1 VYYALEGQGVGQH
14 FRVDRQTGRVELTSQ
29 LDRDLP
35 GGVPIWRFM
44 VQAIDADGKG
54 LIGYA
59 DIQVKVVAKR
69 NGENM
74 HFCIATGP

>member
-1 VYYALEGQGVGQH
+1 
-14 FRVDRQTGRVELTSQ
+14 VELTSQ

-59 DIQVKVVAKR
+59 DIQVKVVPTEIEKYKR
-69 NGENM
+69 KYPFL
-74 HFCIATGP
+74 HCPRSVT